1 MNLQAENNIT
11 IAIAD
16 SNNMILSEKTGAD
29 EVNLVYDGAYKEGD
43 KIIVKIPEKNT
54 FYNIKL
60 DDAVERSLLFVTDN
74 ITYTIPFGEKRINI
88 SPKAYAGNRHV
99 LNVRKAYDF
108 ELQQYRNLALNT
120 FDFHGNTSC
129 YPHASANVE
138 TRGESVFAALNAIDG
153 CTVSHSHGEWP
164 FQSWG
169 INQNPD
175 AIFKLEFGRS
185 IVTDKIILYTRADYP
200 HDNWWKN
207 ITISFSD
214 GSSIISNL
222 IKTGNAQIISFEKR
236 KIEWLTLSKLIKSDD
251 PSPFPALTQIE
262 VYGQSLV

>member
-1 MNLQAENNIT
+1 MNLSEKNNIT

-16 SNNMILSEKTGAD
+16 QNNNILAEKSGGN
-29 EVNLVYDGAYKEGD
+29 EVNLVYEGIYKEGD
-43 KIIVKIPEKNT
+43 KIIIKVPEKNT
-54 FYNIKL
+54 FYSIKP
-60 DDAVERSLLFVTDN
+60 DDAIDRSLLFVADD
-74 ITYTIPFGEKRINI
+74 IIYTIPFGEKRINI
-88 SPKAYAGNRHV
+88 SPKAYSGNRHV

-108 ELQQYRNLALNT
+108 EPHQYRNLALNT
-120 FDFHGNTSC
+120 FDFHGNEVS

-175 AIFKLEFGRS
+175 AVFKLEFGRT
-185 IVTDKIILYTRADYP
+185 ITTDKIILYTRADYP

-214 GSSIISNL
+214 GSSINSDL
-222 IKTGNAQIISFEKR
+222 IKTGDAQIITFEKR
-236 KIEWLTLSKLIKSDD
+236 NIRWLTLSKLIKSDEQ
-251 PSPFPALTQIE
+251 SPFPALTQIE
-262 VYGQSLV
+262 VYGVE

>member
-1 MNLQAENNIT
+1 MNLQTGNNIT
-11 IAIAD
+11 IAITD
-16 SNNMILSEKTGAD
+16 GNNRILSEKSGTG
-29 EVNLVYDGAYKEGD
+29 EVNLVYDGIYKEGD
-43 KIIVKIPEKNT
+43 KIIVKVPEKNT

-60 DDAVERSLLFVTDN
+60 DDAVDKCLLFVTDD
-74 ITYTIPFGEKRINI
+74 IIYTIPFGEKRINI

-108 ELQQYRNLALNT
+108 EPRQYRNLALNT
-120 FDFHGNTSC
+120 FDFHDNTAC

-175 AIFKLEFGRS
+175 AVFKLEFGRS
-185 IVTDKIILYTRADYP
+185 ITTDKIILYTRADYP

-207 ITISFSD
+207 ITINFSD
-214 GSSIISNL
+214 GSSINSDL
-222 IKTGNAQIISFEKR
+222 IKTGDAQIIAFEKR
-236 KIEWLTLSKLIKSDD
+236 KIRWLTLSRLIKSDEQ
-251 PSPFPALTQIE
+251 SPFPALTQIE
-262 VYGQSLV
+262 VYGAE